1 MDSEPDE
8 SVDVAAAAPGRPV
21 LVPPVLYLPVEVDES
36 GAVRDV
42 RMIKL
47 GDGRVALCAYT
58 ALDRFVAC
66 WGAGQAW
73 ALVNTADL
81 PGIHDQKP
89 FDVKLLDVLVPEPV
103 RSSRPEPVSS
113 QSPAQPGAGQ
123 EGGPT

>member
-1 MDSEPDE
+1 MEPKPDE
-8 SVDVAAAAPGRPV
+8 PLAEGAPALQPPM
-21 LVPPVLYLPVEVDES
+21 LVPPVVYLPVDVDEA

-66 WGAGQAW
+66 WGAAQPW
-73 ALVNTADL
+73 ALVNTSDL

-103 RSSRPEPVSS
+103 RSARPEPVAV
-113 QSPAQPGAGQ
+113 QGRHVQ
-123 EGGPT
+123 EGDPA

>member
-1 MDSEPDE
+1 M
-8 SVDVAAAAPGRPV
+8 
-21 LVPPVLYLPVEVDES
+21 LVPPVLYLPVEVDDA

-66 WGAGQAW
+66 WGAAQPW
-73 ALVNTADL
+73 ALVNTSDL

-103 RSSRPEPVSS
+103 RSSRPAPVHLEER
-113 QSPAQPGAGQ
+113 PVEEGPTQ
-123 EGGPT
+123 EGGQA